1 MRSIRVLVWTAIGAA
16 LVAGVQWS
24 AAGPAGLDGVLPA
37 WAAPLLPLGAFLL
50 FGLFLLAAYGAA
62 PGAGQGLVGA
72 LAALVIAALPVA
84 YTYGIAQRYGLPAS
98 GGSIG
103 TLLAGPYA
111 RELAALWFPLA
122 LASAFRRS
130 RSPRG
135 VRTPAEQRPGAHE
148 ASAAGATMTPDA
160 AEPAPFWSPAPPLTA
175 PDTAGVAY
183 TPRETERA

>member
-1 MRSIRVLVWTAIGAA
+1 MRSIRVLVWTVIGVA

-24 AAGPAGLDGVLPA
+24 AAGAAGLDAVLPA
-37 WAAPLLPLGAFLL
+37 WAVPLLPLGAFLL
-50 FGLFLLAAYGAA
+50 FGLFLLTAYGAA
-62 PGAGQGLVGA
+62 PGAGQGLFGA
-72 LAALVIAALPVA
+72 LAALAVAGLPVA
-84 YTYGIAQRYGLPAS
+84 YAYGLAQRYGLPAS

-130 RSPRG
+130 RSLRSLG
-135 VRTPAEQRPGAHE
+135 TPAEQRPGAQ
-148 ASAAGATMTPDA
+148 GAPAPGTMTPNA

-175 PDTAGVAY
+175 PETAGVAY
-183 TPRETERA
+183 TPRETEGA